1 MTITIPVII
10 WFILFLLSV
19 HFFCIYRVAQIFS
32 RILGYDISY
41 VIPEAL
47 NFLYKMT
54 SLAKLVAI
62 GFVAYDDLWLGLGL
76 FVFGFIF
83 TSIMPIP
90 SYYRR
95 MIGSRLAVHEKMLLG
110 IYENDDDF
118 LHKL

>member
-19 HFFCIYRVAQIFS
+19 HFFCIYGVAQIFS

-41 VIPEAL
+41 VVPEAL

-76 FVFGFIF
+76 FVFGFVF

-90 SYYRR
+90 TFYYRL
-95 MIGSRLAVHEKMLLG
+95 ILSKLQFHEQML
-110 IYENDDDF
+110 IKHHQHN
-118 LHKL
+118 